1 MASLISKENLE
12 QKLSDYPLLYAV
24 AKFIYIAS
32 VSPPRLWKSYR
43 QERFRKKCY
52 AKFESR
58 KRILSK
64 SYGKI
69 KVRYEAIS
77 PQNYWHLAIGS
88 QYEDKFM
95 HIIFEKCTREGDTVL
110 DIGSHTGMYSIPFGK
125 AVGTTGKV
133 FAFEPESKGYN
144 AIKRNAELNSLTNI
158 VPMNMA
164 VSDREGTID
173 FFVRPGKDTHS
184 IFEETDAPSPL
195 GILEKISMR
204 TASIDSLVEDG
215 VILPPNLVK
224 IDVEGAELKVLDG
237 MVKSAKHIRHIL
249 VEVHEVALQMAGVE
263 DPELAVKTRLRNLG
277 FNELRHID
285 FCHLLASKTTY

>member
-52 AKFESR
+52 AKFESG
-58 KRILSK
+58 KTILSK

-95 HIIFEKCTREGDTVL
+95 HIIFEKCTREGDIVL
-110 DIGSHTGMYSIPFGK
+110 DIALIP
-125 AVGTTGKV
+125 VCTQ
-133 FAFEPESKGYN
+133 
-144 AIKRNAELNSLTNI
+144 SL
-158 VPMNMA
+158 
-164 VSDREGTID
+164 
-173 FFVRPGKDTHS
+173 
-184 IFEETDAPSPL
+184 L
-195 GILEKISMR
+195 GRQL
-204 TASIDSLVEDG
+204 AL
-215 VILPPNLVK
+215 LVK
-224 IDVEGAELKVLDG
+224 YLLSSQR
-237 MVKSAKHIRHIL
+237 VKATTPL
-249 VEVHEVALQMAGVE
+249 
-263 DPELAVKTRLRNLG
+263 
-277 FNELRHID
+277 NEMP
-285 FCHLLASKTTY
+285 S